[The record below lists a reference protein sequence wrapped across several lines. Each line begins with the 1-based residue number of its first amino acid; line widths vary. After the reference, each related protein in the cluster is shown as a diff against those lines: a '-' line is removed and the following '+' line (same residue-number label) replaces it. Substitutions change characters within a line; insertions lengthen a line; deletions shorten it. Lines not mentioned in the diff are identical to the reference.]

1 MINQFKDHA
10 ANSWLVFPIRMPIR
24 LIVQDQSVCLFIL
37 EDFSDY
43 NDEDEDDVGETIIV
57 KGVQGECKDNGE
69 GNYRYVW
76 LYVCMSVCSY

>member
-1 MINQFKDHA
+1 
-10 ANSWLVFPIRMPIR
+10 MPIR
-24 LIVQDQSVCLFIL
+24 LIVQDQCVCLFIL

-69 GNYRYVW
+69 GNYRYV
-76 LYVCMSVCSY
+76 